1 MSKHT
6 PGPWAYTVDAH
17 GDDLQ
22 ITAGEQT
29 VVGGCGCCGSPSMDN
44 PADAPLLAAA
54 PDLLSVLKDVLS
66 TWDSGSEAF
75 PISDIR
81 AVIAKAEGKS

>member
-6 PGPWAYTVDAH
+6 PGPWAYTVDAD
-17 GDDLQ
+17 GDNLM
-22 ITAGEQT
+22 ITAGKHT
-29 VVGGCGCCGSPSMDN
+29 VVRGCGCCGSPFMDN

-81 AVIAKAEGKS
+81 AVIAKAEVKS